1 MELTKVAVTRRGEH
15 GKSEAARLRRDGKIP
30 AVAYWKGEKAMTM
43 AVAPKQLVEV
53 LGSERG
59 RNTVLELNVEGG
71 ESFPVLLADFQYH
84 PVSRKLLHADFLR
97 IALDTAVDVDVP
109 LVTTGKCIGVT
120 NGGTLHVVYRKLP
133 VRCLP
138 KDIPVKITLD
148 ITDLD
153 VDGHIA
159 VKDLPLAEGVTV
171 RLAPTQT
178 VVAVVTEAGGE
189 ADAPAAAA
197 DAGKAA
203 AAAPAAAGKAAAAPA
218 AAGKAAAAPAAGKA
232 AAAPAPKAKK

>member
-15 GKSEAARLRRDGKIP
+15 GKSEAARLRREGQIP
-30 AVAYWKGEKAMTM
+30 AVAYWKGEKALTM

-97 IALDTAVDVDVP
+97 IALDTPVDVDVP
-109 LVTTGKCIGVT
+109 LITTGKCIGVT
-120 NGGTLHVVYRKLP
+120 NGGTLHVVFRKLP

-159 VKDLPLAEGVTV
+159 VKDLPLAEGVSV

-189 ADAPAAAA
+189 GDAPAAAA
-197 DAGKAA
+197 AD
-203 AAAPAAAGKAAAAPA
+203 AGKAAAAPA
-218 AAGKAAAAPAAGKA
+218 AAGKAAAPAAAGKA
-232 AAAPAPKAKK
+232 AAPAAAGKAAAPAAPKAKK